1 MPGSGPG
8 ATLYGFS
15 LTTPTQEL
23 PSMTRSLALA
33 AAISLAL
40 GACNGQAPEAKPAA
54 QAPDA
59 ATATP
64 AASENPLLVAST
76 LPFQAPPFDKIKDAD
91 YLPAFDEGMKQHL
104 AEVRKIAD
112 NAEPATFENTLEPL
126 ERSGETLGRVAHI
139 FFGLVQADTNDA
151 RQKIQEEV
159 APKLAAHQDE
169 ISLDPKLFA
178 RIKTIYDQ
186 RDSLKL
192 DAEQKRLA
200 ERTYDEFVRAG
211 ANLSDADKATMRKLN
226 IEETTLSTKF
236 HTTLVAAAAA
246 GAVVVDDKAK
256 LDGMSD
262 GDIASAAQDAAA
274 RKLDGKWLLALQNT
288 TQQPEL
294 ASLKDRELRAKIL
307 EASETRTEHNDANDT
322 RKTIQRLAQLRAQKA
337 KLLGFDTYAA
347 YSLGDQMA
355 KTPDQALKLLTDTVP
370 AATAK
375 ARSEIAEMQKVI
387 DSQKGGFKLTASDWD
402 FYAEQV
408 RKAKYDLDESQ
419 IKPYFEL
426 DNVLQ
431 NGVFYAATQLYGI
444 TFKER
449 KDIPVY
455 NPDVRVFEVFDK
467 DGSSLALW
475 YCDYYKR
482 DSKSG
487 GAWMDVFVDQNGL
500 TGTKPVVYNVANF
513 TKPAPGQAALLS
525 FDDVTTMF
533 HEFGHALHGMFSK
546 VKYPSISGTSTS
558 RDFVEFPSQ
567 FNEHWATDPKVFA
580 NYAKHYKTGELM
592 PQALVDKI
600 KAARTFNSGYATT
613 EYLSAALLDMAW
625 HTLPA
630 DAPLQDVDKFE
641 ADALKK
647 YKVDL
652 AEVPPRYRSSYFD
665 HIWGGGYSAG
675 YYAYFWSEV
684 LDDDAFEWFK
694 EHGGLTAE
702 NGQVFRDKILSRGNT
717 VDLAT
722 LYRDFRG
729 KDPSVEPL
737 LENRG
742 LK

>member
-1 MPGSGPG
+1 MSR
-8 ATLYGFS
+8 TVV
-15 LTTPTQEL
+15 
-23 PSMTRSLALA
+23 LA

-40 GACNGQAPEAKPAA
+40 AACTAKAPETVNDKSPAA
-54 QAPDA
+54 A
-59 ATATP
+59 AAP

-76 LPFQAPPFDKIKDAD
+76 LPFGAPMFDKIKDSD
-91 YLPAFDEGMKQHL
+91 YLPAFEEGMKQHL
-104 AEVRKIAD
+104 AEMRKIAD
-112 NAEPATFENTLEPL
+112 NPEPATFENTIEAQ
-126 ERSGETLGRVAHI
+126 ERTGETLNRVARI
-139 FFGLVQADTNDA
+139 FFSLVQADTNPE
-151 RQKIQEEV
+151 RQKIQEEI

-169 ISLDPKLFA
+169 IALDPKLFA
-178 RIKTIYDQ
+178 RVKAVYDQ
-186 RDSLKL
+186 RASLKL
-192 DAEQKRLA
+192 DPVQLRLV
-200 ERTYDEFVRAG
+200 ERDYQELVRAG
-211 ANLSDADKATMRKLN
+211 AQLSDADKDVMRKLN
-226 IEETTLSTKF
+226 VEETTLSTDF
-236 HTTLVAAAAA
+236 HNKLVAAAAA
-246 GAVVVDDKAK
+246 GAVQVDDKAK
-256 LDGMSD
+256 LDGLSE
-262 GDIASAAQDAAA
+262 GDVASAADAAKE

-288 TQQPEL
+288 TQQPVL
-294 ASLKDRELRAKIL
+294 ASLKDRDLRAKVL
-307 EASETRTEHNDANDT
+307 EASETRTEHNDGNDT
-322 RKTIQRLAQLRAQKA
+322 RKIVQRLAQLRAQKA

-347 YSLGDQMA
+347 YSLADQMA
-355 KTPDQALKLLTDTVP
+355 ITPDKALKLLTDTVP
-370 AATAK
+370 AATGK
-375 ARSEIAEMQKVI
+375 ARSEIAKMQAVI
-387 DSQKGGFKLTASDWD
+387 DQQKGGFKLSASDWD

-408 RKAKYDLDESQ
+408 RKAEFDLDESQ
-419 IKPYFEL
+419 IKPYFEM

-431 NGVFYAATQLYGI
+431 NGVFYAATQMYGI

-449 KDIPVY
+449 KDLPVY
-455 NPDVRVFEVFDK
+455 NPDMKVYEVFDK
-467 DGSSLALW
+467 DGSSLALF
-475 YCDYYKR
+475 YTDYFKR

-487 GAWMDVFVDQNGL
+487 GAWMDVFVEQDGL
-500 TGTKPVVYNVANF
+500 TGAKPVVFNVCNF
-513 TKPAPGQAALLS
+513 TKPAAGQPALLS

-546 VKYPSISGTSTS
+546 VKYPSIAGTSTS

-567 FNEHWATDPKVFA
+567 FNEHWASDPKVFA
-580 NYAKHYKTGELM
+580 NYAKHYKTGEPM

-600 KAARTFNSGYATT
+600 KKAGKFNSGYATT
-613 EYLSAALLDMAW
+613 EYLSAALLDLAW

-647 YKVDL
+647 FKVDL
-652 AEVPPRYRSSYFD
+652 AEVPPRYRTTYFD

-694 EHGGLTAE
+694 EHGGMTAE
-702 NGQVFRDKILSRGNT
+702 NGQIFRDKILSRGNT